1 MIVCEF
7 EDGGKSKLRHVVVDT
22 IVTRGN
28 QILLVKRIKTISE
41 GGKWGLVGGFI
52 DRNETIKQA
61 AAREVF
67 EETGW
72 RIENLKL
79 LRLKDWPDRL
89 HEDRQNIS
97 FCSLLQRY

>member
-1 MIVCEF
+1 MVI
-7 EDGGKSKLRHVVVDT
+7 KYS
-22 IVTRGN
+22 
-28 QILLVKRIKTISE
+28 LVKRIKPFQK
-41 GGKWGLVGGFI
+41 GKWGLVGGFI

-97 FCSLLQRY
+97 CSLLQRY